1 MEEQTEVTLRCRECR
16 RLRPGDTPTAIGR
29 LLRTPEGHWQAYRM
43 ERSPVPLKPICLDGS
58 WMLGDPRYVIAGND
72 RGYLPSLLNRRVMI
86 SKHARTI
93 ELPCPSCIRAPA
105 RVRAPRIGGRALAQ
119 GLAEVDV

>member
-29 LLRTPEGHWQAYRM
+29 LLRTPEGRWQAYRM
-43 ERSPVPLKPICLDGS
+43 ERSPVPREPIQLGINSWLD
-58 WMLGDPRYVIAGND
+58 DPRYGLAGED
-72 RGYLPSLLNRRVMI
+72 GTLGSLWVYPIMLRRDIRIDVF
-86 SKHARTI
+86 SCRWCLRPPFRVPRARTG
-93 ELPCPSCIRAPA
+93 A
-105 RVRAPRIGGRALAQ
+105 RALAQ